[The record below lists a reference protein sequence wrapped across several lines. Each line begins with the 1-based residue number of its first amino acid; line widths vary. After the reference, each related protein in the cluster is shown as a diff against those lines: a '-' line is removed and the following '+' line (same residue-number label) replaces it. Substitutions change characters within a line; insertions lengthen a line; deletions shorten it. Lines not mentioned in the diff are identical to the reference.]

1 MSQTDR
7 AARKSDQ
14 IIAGARS
21 AFLKLGYEGTS
32 VDDIAKRANVS
43 KPTVYKHFTDKKSLF
58 VAFVRLECAS
68 HADAVFRVDL
78 QDRDIRKCLRSIA
91 RQYLELILSPF
102 AQSIFRLAAAE
113 TKRFPE
119 IGRVFYDSAIATGS
133 RRLSQ
138 LLSGAVARGDF
149 MIDDVD
155 LAAHQFLELC
165 KADIF
170 YRTLFGV
177 DPEFDDADKD
187 RQADIAVAAF
197 FKIYGNDHNP
207 R

>member
-1 MSQTDR
+1 M
-7 AARKSDQ
+7 
-14 IIAGARS
+14 
-21 AFLKLGYEGTS
+21 KLGYEGTS

-155 LAAHQFLELC
+155 LAAHQFWSCAKRTFSIERFSGSIRSSMTPTKIVRRISQSRPSSRYMETTTIL
-165 KADIF
+165 AD
-170 YRTLFGV
+170 RNRL
-177 DPEFDDADKD
+177 
-187 RQADIAVAAF
+187 
-197 FKIYGNDHNP
+197 
-207 R
+207 